1 MKLIHECLA
10 EKICRTVDNQSS
22 YVQQLAWNA
31 MLECGDT
38 VEEQDIEAAVKEL
51 IAQNSSLFM
60 QQIESLSS
68 YQMNF
73 LRAI

>member
-1 MKLIHECLA
+1 
-10 EKICRTVDNQSS
+10 
-22 YVQQLAWNA
+22 